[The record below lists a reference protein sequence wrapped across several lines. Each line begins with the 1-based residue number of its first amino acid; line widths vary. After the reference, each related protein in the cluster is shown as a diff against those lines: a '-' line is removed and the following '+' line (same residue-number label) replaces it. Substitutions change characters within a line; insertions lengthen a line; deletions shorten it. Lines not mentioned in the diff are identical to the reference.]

1 MIHSWT
7 PSSVSLT
14 VCVLLTSL
22 FKKDFHYYN
31 EEKRKKII
39 KYSEKGIP
47 GESAL
52 VSVNKAG
59 LYAKLQQLQLLT
71 KHWFLMFLFL
81 TQMLSS
87 CRGESKTNTMRTWV
101 SLSSTL
107 SRLQLFNQH
116 IQVQGHQEGYDFP
129 AIFPQFAS
137 TESLASSSDTDRSP
151 TLHTCLSLR
160 RHPLRQEQSCLVTG
174 HSPEMSTPRMRITTR
189 RLYAHLSWS
198 LNPVAWIVQRF
209 SQQHGTF
216 ELLVTTTFQSFKP
229 VSPCRQLAGEYTCTK

>member
-1 MIHSWT
+1 
-7 PSSVSLT
+7 
-14 VCVLLTSL
+14 
-22 FKKDFHYYN
+22 
-31 EEKRKKII
+31 
-39 KYSEKGIP
+39 
-47 GESAL
+47 
-52 VSVNKAG
+52 
-59 LYAKLQQLQLLT
+59 
-71 KHWFLMFLFL
+71 MFLFL

-174 HSPEMSTPRMRITTR
+174 HSPEMSTPGMRITTR
-189 RLYAHLSWS
+189 HPFYQRRCHYLPARGSHTPFS
-198 LNPVAWIVQRF
+198 LATEKTQLR
-209 SQQHGTF
+209 G
-216 ELLVTTTFQSFKP
+216 FQSD
-229 VSPCRQLAGEYTCTK
+229 

>member
-1 MIHSWT
+1 
-7 PSSVSLT
+7 
-14 VCVLLTSL
+14 
-22 FKKDFHYYN
+22 
-31 EEKRKKII
+31 
-39 KYSEKGIP
+39 
-47 GESAL
+47 
-52 VSVNKAG
+52 
-59 LYAKLQQLQLLT
+59 
-71 KHWFLMFLFL
+71 MFLFL

-198 LNPVAWIVQRF
+198 LNPVAWIVQNNNFLKVF
-209 SQQHGTF
+209 SNFKGGRHLIFLINFFTKWLCSCACWKGNFLSFSKLIQLFPVLSMRSCLTY
-216 ELLVTTTFQSFKP
+216 FQKTNKNTQWIREGKNCFLWRWQKLRDSKNP
-229 VSPCRQLAGEYTCTK
+229 Q